1 MFVLGVTG
9 GIGSGKSAVTSRFE
23 QQGIV
28 VVDADIAART
38 VVQAGKP
45 ALKAIVERF
54 GQGILLSNGE
64 LDRAALRKIVFDDP
78 SQRQWLESLTHPL
91 IREEILHGL
100 RSATSPYVIL
110 VSPLLIES
118 GQFHLVQRILV
129 IDVPESVQ
137 LERTCQRDQNSE
149 DQVKAIMAAQL
160 NRQERLAKA
169 DDIIENHLGF
179 EHLDAEVQRLH
190 SLYLSLAKQT
200 QTHSK

>member
-1 MFVLGVTG
+1 MFVLGITG

-23 QQGIV
+23 QLGIT

-38 VVQAGKP
+38 VVAAGRP
-45 ALKAIVERF
+45 ALNAIAQRF
-54 GQGILLSNGE
+54 GASILLPNGE
-64 LDRAALRKIVFDDP
+64 LNRPALRKIVFAEP

-129 IDVPESVQ
+129 VDVPEAIQ

-149 DQVKAIMAAQL
+149 AQVKAIMAAQL
-160 NRQERLAKA
+160 DRQARLAKA
-169 DDIIENHLGF
+169 DDIIDNHLGF

-190 SLYLSLAKQT
+190 ASYLALAQG
-200 QTHSK
+200 